1 MIDLKRKLETTNL
14 TITKLDRRIK
24 DLETL
29 TSKVN
34 ERLNE
39 ESLKRMELQNTQ
51 FTSSEENNFQIKTLK
66 DSIEQLATILN
77 NSFTEFKTS
86 ITQELNEKTSNLQK
100 IIEEKTN
107 LIDNF
112 TKSNS
117 EFEIVQK
124 NLSEDV
130 QTKLL
135 NMENEINSKIKSFQ
149 EEITEKSNKIDNYEK
164 VINDD
169 HLFLEE
175 QIDNI
180 NRQFNS
186 IEKESNI
193 NKTFKTSIN
202 SKLAD
207 IETNLRN
214 QNEYI
219 HKLKNNYDNHLTNY
233 EEKINNFYNMIRNES
248 QNIGTIQDDIYRHLE
263 LIDNKSMTK
272 LKELSDYYNKE
283 IKMHQNEIEHFE
295 NHILEEHT
303 HFSNFFQEKLENFE
317 ENVNKNVNFTD
328 GDVKQLKILINGLK
342 DENENLKQKINDNI
356 NELNKFHNEKNG
368 IILKILM
375 KNNLIPPDFDYNSFC
390 SWKRNNYI
398 LDEFESSN
406 RTNYHKNSNYNE
418 QSPP

>member
-1 MIDLKRKLETTNL
+1 MIDLKRKLETSNL
-14 TITKLDRRIK
+14 TITKLDKKIK

-29 TSKVN
+29 TSKLN

-51 FTSSEENNFQIKTLK
+51 LTSSEENNFQIKTLK
-66 DSIEQLATILN
+66 ESIEQLATILN
-77 NSFTEFKTS
+77 NSFIDFKTS

-107 LIDNF
+107 VIDNF

-124 NLSEDV
+124 NLTEDV

-135 NMENEINSKIKSFQ
+135 NLENEINSKIKVFQ

-164 VINDD
+164 IINDD

-175 QIDNI
+175 QINNI

-193 NKTFKTSIN
+193 NKTFKTSVN
-202 SKLAD
+202 SQLAD

-214 QNEYI
+214 QKEYTQ
-219 HKLKNNYDNHLTNY
+219 KLKNNYNTHMTNY

-248 QNIGTIQDDIYRHLE
+248 DNIRTVQDDIYRHLE
-263 LIDNKSMTK
+263 LFDNKSMTK

-295 NHILEEHT
+295 NHTSEEQT
-303 HFSNFFQEKLENFE
+303 YFSNFFQEKLENFKY
-317 ENVNKNVNFTD
+317 NVNKNF
-328 GDVKQLKILINGLK
+328 
-342 DENENLKQKINDNI
+342 
-356 NELNKFHNEKNG
+356 
-368 IILKILM
+368 
-375 KNNLIPPDFDYNSFC
+375 
-390 SWKRNNYI
+390 
-398 LDEFESSN
+398 SN
-406 RTNYHKNSNYNE
+406 
-418 QSPP
+418 